1 MGVPIVGSGPVMT
14 VVVPWPVKVRVKG
27 SRDSGVRDIEEDR
40 SVVEAVSVGI
50 GPVRVSVTM
59 EKAVLEPLP
68 DTQERVKGSAVGVPD
83 AMMLMDVTKT
93 VTEGWYADES
103 SDEGDGMGTNDRTV
117 VVLHSVVGVPDMVV
131 MKLEKSATGVWLGGI
146 EAVDVRAEDVVIGVV
161 RSPSDRLAIAPEPLG
176 VVGAGNTGVG
186 VVSG

>member
-1 MGVPIVGSGPVMT
+1 M
-14 VVVPWPVKVRVKG
+14 KG

-59 EKAVLEPLP
+59 EKAALKPLP

-103 SDEGDGMGTNDRTV
+103 SDGGDGMGTNDRTV
-117 VVLHSVVGVPDMVV
+117 VVLHSVVGVSDMVV

-176 VVGAGNTGVG
+176 VVGAGDTGVG